1 MGANERK
8 SILLF
13 RLDRYACS
21 LGDAEMD
28 EPLVTLYVSADA
40 SAQNVSALKD
50 LRRDLSRIVLQRD
63 IM

>member
-13 RLDRYACS
+13 RLDRFACS

-50 LRRDLSRIVLQRD
+50 
-63 IM
+63 